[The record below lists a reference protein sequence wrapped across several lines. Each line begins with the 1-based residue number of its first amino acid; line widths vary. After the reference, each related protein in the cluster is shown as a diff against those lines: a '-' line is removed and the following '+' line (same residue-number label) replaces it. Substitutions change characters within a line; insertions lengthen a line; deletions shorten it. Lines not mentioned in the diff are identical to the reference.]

1 MKRYT
6 LLIFLFLT
14 MLAAA
19 VRAEVVVYKGTLRIK
34 LDAGDALNYPALV
47 RLYFIVD
54 YSTGESARV
63 IYWVKNGKHLQKSNQ
78 AMNVSTGTLP
88 NAKPITILAAGQATN
103 TAVSDFYYTFNIIR
117 GVNAVLK
124 VESEPGTSTLV
135 RPRILTGYGAYTA
148 ADDASDGRFQEG
160 TYNLVFN
167 SALTLDANNADK
179 SLATMRDEIAGRLA
193 AQGYED

>member
-6 LLIFLFLT
+6 LLVFLFLT
-14 MLAAA
+14 MLVTA

-34 LDAGDALNYPALV
+34 LDAGDALTYPPLV
-47 RLYFIVD
+47 RLYFLVD
-54 YSTGESARV
+54 YSTGETARV
-63 IYWVKNGKHLQKSNQ
+63 FYWVKNGKHLQKFNQ
-78 AMNVSTGTLP
+78 AVNLSTGTLP
-88 NAKPITILAAGQATN
+88 NAKPITILATGESTN
-103 TAVSDFYYTFNIIR
+103 TALSDFYYAFSIMR

-135 RPRILTGYGAYTA
+135 RPRILTGYGAYTKA
-148 ADDASDGRFQEG
+148 NDASDGRFQEG
-160 TYNLVFN
+160 TYHLVFN